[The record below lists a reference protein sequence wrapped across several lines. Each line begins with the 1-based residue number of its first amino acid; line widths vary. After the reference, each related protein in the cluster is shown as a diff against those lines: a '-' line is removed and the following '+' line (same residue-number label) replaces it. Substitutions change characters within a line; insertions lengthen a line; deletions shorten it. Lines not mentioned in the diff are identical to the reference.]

1 MPIVESTITIS
12 APRDKLFALAQDYGL
27 RLRWDPFLREMR
39 FLDGAERAAV
49 GVRVWVKARNGLTME
64 VEYVTLQAPEYVAM
78 KMLHGPPFFAHFAGS
93 WRFKASTPSETTV
106 TFRYAFSTRYPLVRP
121 LLDAIIKGVFRRDIR
136 ARLRTLKTCAETTD
150 ILSRL
155 P

>member
-1 MPIVESTITIS
+1 MPIVESATAIS

-39 FLDGAERAAV
+39 FLEGAERAAV

-64 VEYVTLQAPEYVAM
+64 VKYVTLREPEYVAM
-78 KMLHGPPFFAHFAGS
+78 TMVHGPSFFQHFAGS
-93 WRFKASTPSETTV
+93 WRFKVSGPNETTV
-106 TFRYAFSTRYPLVRP
+106 TFRYAFSTRYPVIRP
-121 LLDAIIKGVFRRDIR
+121 LLDAIITRVFLRDIR
-136 ARLRTLKTCAETTD
+136 ARLRSLKTCAETTD
-150 ILSRL
+150 ILRRL

>member
-1 MPIVESTITIS
+1 MPIVESATAIS

-27 RLRWDPFLREMR
+27 RLRWDPFLREIR

-64 VEYVTLQAPEYVAM
+64 VQYVTFREPEYVAM
-78 KMLHGPPFFAHFAGS
+78 TMLHGPFFFERFAGS
-93 WRFKASTPSETTV
+93 WRFKVSAPAETIV
-106 TFRYAFSTRYPLVRP
+106 TFRYAFSTRYPLLRP
-121 LLDAIIKGVFRRDIR
+121 LLDALITRVFLRDIR
-136 ARLRTLKTCAETTD
+136 TRLRSLKTCAESTD

-155 P
+155 S

>member
-1 MPIVESTITIS
+1 MPIVESAIAIS

-27 RLRWDPFLREMR
+27 RLRWDPFLREQR
-39 FLDGAERAAV
+39 FRHGADRPAV

-64 VEYVTLQAPEYVAM
+64 VEYVTFQAPEYVAM
-78 KMLHGPPFFAHFAGS
+78 KMLHGPSFFERFAGS
-93 WRFKASTPSETTV
+93 WRFKVSGPTETTV
-106 TFRYAFSTRYPLVRP
+106 TFRYAFSTRYPLIRP
-121 LLDAIIKGVFRRDIR
+121 LLDAIIKGVFLRDIR
-136 ARLRTLKTCAETTD
+136 ARLRSLKTFAETTD

>member
-1 MPIVESTITIS
+1 MPIVESATAIS

-39 FLDGAERAAV
+39 FLEGAERAAV

-64 VEYVTLQAPEYVAM
+64 VKYVTLQEPEYVAM
-78 KMLHGPPFFAHFAGS
+78 TMLRGPFFFEHFAGS
-93 WRFKASTPSETTV
+93 WRFKVSGPNATTV
-106 TFRYAFSTRYPLVRP
+106 TFRYAFSTRYPLLRP
-121 LLDAIIKGVFRRDIR
+121 LLDAIITRVFLRDIR
-136 ARLRTLKTCAETTD
+136 ARLRGLKTYAETTY

-155 P
+155 S